1 MSIFQV
7 SLKQQLLG
15 QEVRNIFYYETQ
27 VGDPS
32 TSEWQD
38 IVDEIRGDYVTYL
51 QAALVTLW
59 NFYAIDYRKVDVAGL
74 PGFQALPTA
83 GTVVG
88 LAALDPLPSQIAML
102 LAVKAAVT
110 KPNHARSY
118 LCGFTDNHVVAGLFI
133 PGATSVAEDF
143 IDEMTG
149 LNAGGTNPLQRVAAQ
164 WNTSHTMVTVT
175 NNIAG
180 SASKASEVPATQRR
194 RRLGVGI

>member
-7 SLKQQLLG
+7 TLKQQLLA
-15 QEVRNIFYYETQ
+15 QQVRNIFYYETTE
-27 VGDPS
+27 GDPS
-32 TSEWQD
+32 TSEWTD
-38 IVDEIRGDYVTYL
+38 IVDEIRADYVTYM
-51 QAALVTLW
+51 VTHMIAGW

-74 PGFQALPTA
+74 PSFQAIPTA
-83 GTVVG
+83 GTLVG
-88 LAALDPLPSQIAML
+88 SSGADSVATQIAL
-102 LAVKAAVT
+102 LVAVKAAVT
-110 KPNHARSY
+110 KPNHARTY
-118 LCGFTDNHVVAGLFI
+118 LAGWHEGHILASLFSLVAMVAG
-133 PGATSVAEDF
+133 ENF